1 MSYFFKK
8 NRNKYYELLNNI
20 RIKGEFE
27 EWIKFFIEGIC
38 EISEDAITS
47 IQKIVEL
54 KKNDMEKIR
63 QFSSGNISNLLLVYE
78 YLLKHPF
85 VESEDIKNLAS
96 VSKHT
101 VNKLLENLMD
111 MEILELVED
120 KKRYRQYVYKK
131 YLDILSEGTIL

>member
-8 NRNKYYELLNNI
+8 NRNRYYELLNNI

-27 EWIKFFIEGIC
+27 EWIKFFIDGIC

-47 IQKIVEL
+47 IQKIIEL

-85 VESEDIKNLAS
+85 VEAEDIKNLVN
-96 VSKHT
+96 VSKPT
-101 VNKLLENLMD
+101 VNKLLDNLMD
-111 MEILELVED
+111 MEILELVEE

-131 YLDILSEGTIL
+131 YVDILSEGTIL

>member
-1 MSYFFKK
+1 
-8 NRNKYYELLNNI
+8 
-20 RIKGEFE
+20 
-27 EWIKFFIEGIC
+27 
-38 EISEDAITS
+38 
-47 IQKIVEL
+47 
-54 KKNDMEKIR
+54 MEKIL

-96 VSKHT
+96 VSKPT

-131 YLDILSEGTIL
+131 YVDILSEGTIL